1 MLAAYLYLQQ
11 RVTLMR
17 GKPLSHQYPKQIITR
32 THTFAGRGTTIP
44 LIAVIACLPTLVC
57 CSSVSNT
64 FTALFESSRNSSP
77 PETPAAPV
85 LMASPPISEIVDGGG
100 ASPPHATARVT
111 RDASAAAPA
120 TTPFI
125 TSQTASSPP
134 SENPKSPTVPVATPA
149 APAISDDF
157 DAAASVYPSVALF
170 DEIRKSRDA
179 QLSSQSLSPSN
190 LSDSSAPTTPLAAT
204 SHPPPTTLPGSG
216 PTAAAAPLASAA
228 SNEFDAAA
236 SVYPSVALFDLI
248 RKSRDSQL
256 SSQTASPPILSES
269 SAPAAPATLA
279 GQRTPTP

>member
-1 MLAAYLYLQQ
+1 
-11 RVTLMR
+11 
-17 GKPLSHQYPKQIITR
+17 LSHQYPGHIINR
-32 THTFAGRGTTIP
+32 THTWICGAIAGRGTTIP

-64 FTALFESSRNSSP
+64 FT
-77 PETPAAPV
+77 
-85 LMASPPISEIVDGGG
+85 
-100 ASPPHATARVT
+100 
-111 RDASAAAPA
+111 
-120 TTPFI
+120 
-125 TSQTASSPP
+125 TASSPP
-134 SENPKSPTVPVATPA
+134 SETPTSPTVPVATPA

-179 QLSSQSLSPSN
+179 QLSSQRLSPPN
-190 LSDSSAPTTPLAAT
+190 LSDSSAPATPLAAT
-204 SHPPPTTLPGSG
+204 SQPPPTTLPGSG